1 MHQPPMVVMS
11 SMMMMLLTVVTQ
23 EPTTAER
30 YVGGNVC
37 VQTNGLVVVM
47 PSS

>member
-1 MHQPPMVVMS
+1 MVVMS
-11 SMMMMLLTVVTQ
+11 STILMLLTVVTQ
-23 EPTTAER
+23 EQTTAER
-30 YVGGNVC
+30 YVDVVVC